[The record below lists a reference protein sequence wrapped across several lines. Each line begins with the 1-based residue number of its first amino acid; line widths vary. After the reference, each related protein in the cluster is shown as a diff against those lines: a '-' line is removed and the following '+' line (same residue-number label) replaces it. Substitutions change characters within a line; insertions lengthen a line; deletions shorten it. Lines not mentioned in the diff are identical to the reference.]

1 MSPLDPRSRRV
12 PRPELLRTLLA
23 AGRLQRLV
31 LLARQQPDDPRLL
44 LRLRAMRPRL
54 TRRAV
59 LAREPRLEDHPVLR
73 VGVRQPRD
81 ALLARRAGHHTTVP
95 VDREAP
101 LVEAGAG
108 TRLPAGIRGHRADD
122 RHPVRAQA
130 GDQDQAIGIA
140 LVDRVLARQQVATLL
155 RLMDL

>member
-1 MSPLDPRSRRV
+1 MSPLDPRTRRV
-12 PRPELLRTLLA
+12 PRPELLRPLLA

-44 LRLRAMRPRL
+44 LRLRAMRPRR

-59 LAREPRLEDHPVLR
+59 LPREPRLEDHPVLR

-81 ALLARRAGHHTTVP
+81 ALLARRAGHYLTVP
-95 VDREAP
+95 VHREAP

-108 TRLPAGIRGHRADD
+108 TRLPAGVLGHRADD
-122 RHPVRAQA
+122 RHAVLARA
-130 GDQDQAIGIA
+130 GDEDLGIGVA
-140 LVDRVLARQQVATLL
+140 LVD
-155 RLMDL
+155 